1 MVSLLLLFLTL
12 VLVGSAFLMSDII
25 LVWLMM
31 EVSMLVFLCWAGIT
45 KYNSLTSEGLMFYF
59 VSQSYAGIFMIVVMI
74 WNMYFP
80 SNIDLLCIV
89 ATIMLGIKIGLF
101 PLHFWVYPT
110 VLSLEWS
117 TLLMMMTVMKIV
129 PLGLAHEFMFL
140 VGSPNQFPT
149 SMTLWVMMGVMSLM
163 FGTIYGLGATS
174 LRHLLAASSIVHGG
188 WLVLGMLSYSMW
200 WYFLG
205 YFLSMWMLVPSI
217 EKQEWH
223 NVSFHLLTLSGL
235 PPFLMFVLKVYV
247 LVKGTLTGVYVW
259 VLVVAALS
267 AAISL
272 FYYLK
277 FSYLFMLSSFYTK
290 PSLWI
295 TKLTLMGFL
304 YSASLSILLVMSF
317 F

>member
-1 MVSLLLLFLTL
+1 MVSLLLLTSTL
-12 VLVGSAFLMSDII
+12 VLIGSAFLMGDII
-25 LVWLMM
+25 LTWLMM
-31 EVSMLVFLCWAGIT
+31 EVSMLTFLCWAGIT

-59 VSQSYAGIFMIVVMI
+59 VSQSYSGIFMIVVMI
-74 WNMYFP
+74 WNIYFP

-117 TLLMMMTVMKIV
+117 SLLLMMTVLKIV

-140 VGSPNQFPT
+140 VGSPDQFPS
-149 SMTLWVMMGVMSLM
+149 SMTLWMAMSILSLM
-163 FGTIYGLGATS
+163 FGTIYGLGASS
-174 LRHLLAASSIVHGG
+174 LRHMLAASSIVHGG
-188 WLVLGMLSYSMW
+188 WLVLGMMSYSMW

-205 YFLSMWMLVPSI
+205 YFLSMCMLITSI
-217 EKQEWH
+217 EKQEWY
-223 NVSFHLLTLSGL
+223 NVGLYLLMLGGL
-235 PPFLMFVLKVYV
+235 PPFLMFVLKMYV
-247 LVKGTLTGVYVW
+247 LAKGVLTGVYVSM
-259 VLVVAALS
+259 LTVAALS

-277 FSYLFMLSSFYTK
+277 FSYSFMLSSVYFK
-290 PSLWI
+290 PSLQLI
-295 TKLTLMGFL
+295 KLLLMSFL
-304 YSASLSILLVMSF
+304 FSGSLSILLVMSF

>member
-31 EVSMLVFLCWAGIT
+31 EVSMLVFLCWAGIA

-259 VLVVAALS
+259 VLAVAALS

-277 FSYLFMLSSFYTK
+277 FSYLFMLSSFYVK

-295 TKLTLMGFL
+295 TKLMLMGFL